1 MSDESE
7 KKQDDAPESTDA
19 KTPATNP
26 PAQKGQ
32 QKDVTVVKDGH
43 VTVQPALLEE
53 AVTQLKK
60 LSEMR
65 QQELVRQDNAI
76 AEMQATVQSQA
87 RQNRTLFNSIGA
99 LICILILLVSF
110 SIQALKS
117 EQESTTKEVQSVVT
131 RLSTTANM
139 IRQVS
144 VKQSDQTAALKSDL
158 SDSFSDATSSIN
170 AKLNDSVSQ
179 VDKSMSKLDGTVGKV
194 SKAVEV
200 SVAKIESTL
209 QATTGDLVTKMDAR
223 SSDMTKTLNSSV
235 DAMRGERDIV
245 KAEVQKAMNAHREHI
260 VERELALSKQA
271 ANVAKQEEQT
281 RKERIRIIDEAI
293 QRLSSMANT
302 LKTPED
308 LAKEKAAAQKAI
320 NAAVKKAKA
329 EEAKKAQAGKN
340 ASKATAAN
348 KPKVKKKKAKG
359 KHAPTKKDAPA
370 TETDAKKVP
379 NAEAPAKTKASAK
392 TAG

>member
-7 KKQDDAPESTDA
+7 KKQDDAPESADA
-19 KTPATNP
+19 KTPAKT
-26 PAQKGQ
+26 PAKNTPAKKEQK
-32 QKDVTVVKDGH
+32 KEVTVVKDGD

-99 LICILILLVSF
+99 LICILVLLVLF
-110 SIQALKS
+110 SVQLLKS
-117 EQESTTKEVQSVVT
+117 DQESTTNEVKSVVT

-144 VKQSDQTAALKSDL
+144 KKQSDQTEALKTGL
-158 SDSFSDATSSIN
+158 SDSFSDATTSMN
-170 AKLNDSVSQ
+170 AKLDDSVSQ
-179 VDKSMSKLDGTVGKV
+179 IDKSMTKLDGTVGKV
-194 SKAVEV
+194 TESVEA
-200 SVAKIESTL
+200 SVAEIESTL
-209 QATTGDLVTKMDAR
+209 QATTGELVTKMDAR

-260 VERELALSKQA
+260 VERELALSKKA
-271 ANVAKQEEQT
+271 ENVAKQEEQT
-281 RKERIRIIDEAI
+281 RKDRIKIIDDAI
-293 QRLSSMANT
+293 HRLSSMANT

-308 LAKEKAAAQKAI
+308 LAKEDAEAKKTIAD
-320 NAAVKKAKA
+320 AVKKAKA
-329 EEAKKAQAGKN
+329 EEAKKANAGKTSPKET
-340 ASKATAAN
+340 ASK
-348 KPKVKKKKAKG
+348 KPQAKN
-359 KHAPTKKDAPA
+359 PDAPA
-370 TETDAKKVP
+370 KKDEPAKKTDAEKAPDDTK
-379 NAEAPAKTKASAK
+379 APADTNANAK

>member
-19 KTPATNP
+19 KAPAKNP
-26 PAQKGQ
+26 PAKKEKK
-32 QKDVTVVKDGH
+32 KDVTVVKDGD

-76 AEMQATVQSQA
+76 AEMQATVQTQA
-87 RQNRTLFNSIGA
+87 RQNRTLLNSIGA
-99 LICILILLVSF
+99 LICILILLVSY

-117 EQESTTKEVQSVVT
+117 EQESTTKEVHSVVT

-144 VKQSDQTAALKSDL
+144 VKQSDQTETGL
-158 SDSFSDATSSIN
+158 SDSFSDATTSMN
-170 AKLNDSVSQ
+170 AKLDDSVSQ
-179 VDKSMSKLDGTVGKV
+179 IDKSMTKLDGTVGKV
-194 SKAVEV
+194 TESVEA
-200 SVAKIESTL
+200 SVAEIESTL
-209 QATTGDLVTKMDAR
+209 QATTGELVTKMDAR

-260 VERELALSKQA
+260 VERELALSKKA
-271 ANVAKQEEQT
+271 ENVAKQEEQT
-281 RKERIRIIDEAI
+281 RKDRIKIIDDAI
-293 QRLSSMANT
+293 HRLSSMANT

-308 LAKEKAAAQKAI
+308 LAKEDAEAKKAI
-320 NAAVKKAKA
+320 ADAVKKAKA
-329 EEAKKAQAGKN
+329 EEAKKAKVGKTSPKET
-340 ASKATAAN
+340 ASK
-348 KPKVKKKKAKG
+348 KQQAKNQ
-359 KHAPTKKDAPA
+359 DAPA
-370 TETDAKKVP
+370 KKDDPAKKTDAEKAPDDTK
-379 NAEAPAKTKASAK
+379 APADTNANAK